1 MTSTYLY
8 TKLNQFFVRDADIFG
23 VIRYL
28 NNGTYPNNVD
38 NDNAKSK
45 FRKKFKK
52 FKVVNN
58 KLVYEPKNLIVIP
71 KRSVD
76 KTLKNE
82 YKNNFG
88 SGIVNFYKTIR
99 SKYLNIK
106 RIDVEEF
113 IKRQVNNQL
122 IGNFKHRI
130 NKPIVA
136 LYPNQLWCIDLID
149 IKTYSTKNKNYS
161 YIVNIVDVFSRKVW
175 LEPLKTKSSITT
187 KNALNRIIQ
196 RADVKPKYLIS
207 DNGGEFEKH
216 FKSYCEE
223 NNIQQRFNRAYS
235 PQANGIVEAK
245 NKQVRKLIKN
255 VFIQHRNNVW
265 INDIKTIENILNDT
279 YTSAIKNI
287 PNKIWTNTNQPNEPV
302 ELFNR
307 DPLQQEQYEAHM
319 EIKKNVKKK
328 IAEFK
333 DQEFNVGDSVR
344 LRLDEIFKNIKDKV
358 KKQDTKDLIIAYSP
372 SIFTIDKKII
382 PRKGL
387 LERSRYILRANN
399 GKLLLTKEGGKPRQ
413 VYGNVL
419 LKVNDD
425 DFVDISNEQAMKING
440 VKANENDATT

>member
-1 MTSTYLY
+1 MTTTYLY

-38 NDNAKSK
+38 NDDAKSK
-45 FRKKFKK
+45 FRKKFKN
-52 FKVVNN
+52 FKVVNS
-58 KLVYEPKNLIVIP
+58 KLVYEPKNLTVIP
-71 KRSVD
+71 KRSVN

-136 LYPNQLWCIDLID
+136 LYNNQLWCIDLID
-149 IKTYSTKNKNYS
+149 IGTYSTKNKNYS
-161 YIVNIVDVFSRKVW
+161 YIANIVDVFSRKLW
-175 LEPLKTKSSITT
+175 LEPMKTKSSITT
-187 KNALNRIIQ
+187 KNALNRIIE

-216 FKSYCEE
+216 FKTYCKE
-223 NNIQQRFNRAYS
+223 NDIKQRFNRAYS

-265 INDIKTIENILNDT
+265 INDIKTIENILNNT

-287 PNKIWTNTNQPNEPV
+287 PNKIWTNTNQPNEP
-302 ELFNR
+302 LQLLNN
-307 DPLQQEQYEAHM
+307 PLQQEQHEAHE
-319 EIKKNVKKK
+319 EIKKNVQKK

-333 DQEFNVGDSVR
+333 DKEFNIGDSVR

-425 DFVDISNEQAMKING
+425 DFVDISNEQAMRING